1 VALRVLQGGVTGLM
15 SSTIVDFRVGRVLGV
30 AIVGTV
36 GDHGRLELAAEL
48 GLALEKRI
56 VSVVLGAG

>member
-1 VALRVLQGGVTGLM
+1 MLQGGVTGLM

-56 VSVVLGAG
+56 VKVVLGGG